1 MVAWILRTPNE
12 VRMLR
17 APRLVPLAGIL
28 LASCA
33 SLPVP
38 ATRSPENP
46 AHPAALEAVTP
57 PATPGLM
64 GDTQAR
70 EAVPE
75 APQPSSHEGHADRA
89 APASSPPDAAPYSCR
104 MHPQVRSDKPG
115 ACPVCG
121 MPLVATEKPKD
132 DSR

>member
-1 MVAWILRTPNE
+1 
-12 VRMLR
+12 MLR
-17 APRLVPLAGIL
+17 PPRLVPLAGIL

-33 SLPVP
+33 GVPVP

-46 AHPAALEAVTP
+46 AHPAAPEAVTP
-57 PATPGLM
+57 PASPGLM
-64 GDTQAR
+64 GDTEAQ
-70 EAVPE
+70 EAVPQ
-75 APQPSSHEGHADRA
+75 ASQPSANEGHAGHG
-89 APASSPPDAAPYSCR
+89 APASPAPEAATYSCR

-121 MPLVATEKPKD
+121 MPLVTVEKPKD